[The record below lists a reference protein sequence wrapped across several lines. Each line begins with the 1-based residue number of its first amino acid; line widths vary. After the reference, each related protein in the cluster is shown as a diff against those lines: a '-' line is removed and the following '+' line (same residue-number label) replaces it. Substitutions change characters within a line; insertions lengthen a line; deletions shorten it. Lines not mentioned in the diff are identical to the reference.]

1 MLKNNVSVKVSW
13 GHCDPAK
20 IVFYPNYFIWFDQ
33 NAHNLFNKAGLNM
46 GHLMDKY
53 GVVGLPIV
61 NAHADFL
68 YPSKYSDVIEYEVG
82 FIHNAYPILNIGIH
96 EKIKPAVSYFSSF
109 ENHLLHGRNAQFE
122 YVHVHDLL
130 QSSKE
135 IIHKTFS

>member
-1 MLKNNVSVKVSW
+1 MLKNKVSVKVSW

-68 YPSKYSDVIEYEVG
+68 YPSKYSDVIEVTTWISEWRKKSLIVSHEIY
-82 FIHNAYPILNIGIH
+82 NNSILAVKGTEIRVWA
-96 EKIKPAVSYFSSF
+96 KPHTSDPKRIMTEAIPDSIRKYF
-109 ENHLLHGRNAQFE
+109 E
-122 YVHVHDLL
+122 
-130 QSSKE
+130 
-135 IIHKTFS
+135 